1 MFNSIIFNGA
11 NITAGDLME
20 IIKEYGEYNLQIC
33 RSDGVIMQGNG
44 EELFL
49 EGYWF
54 NHDRVDDLEEYFEYL
69 NTARIYND
77 LTINEFLKRLQPY
90 KNRVV
95 KLCGDNEII
104 ITINNNN
111 LSIDTIG

>member
-1 MFNSIIFNGA
+1 MFNSIIFYGA

-33 RSDGVIMQGNG
+33 RSDGVIMQGNE

-54 NHDRVDDLEEYFEYL
+54 NHNCVDDLEKYL
-69 NTARIYND
+69 EDLNYARIYND
-77 LTINEFLKRLQPY
+77 LTINEFLKKLQPY
-90 KNRVV
+90 KHRVV
-95 KLCGDNEII
+95 KVCGDNEFM

-111 LSIDTIG
+111 LSIDTLG